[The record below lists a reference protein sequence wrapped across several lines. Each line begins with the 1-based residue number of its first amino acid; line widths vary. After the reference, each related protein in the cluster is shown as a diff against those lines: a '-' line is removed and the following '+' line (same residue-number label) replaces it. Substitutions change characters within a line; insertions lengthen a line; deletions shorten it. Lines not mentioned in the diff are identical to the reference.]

1 MLCQLQHIKSQSY
14 TYIFKTIFGGSTFMK
29 KVLTA
34 LTATAAIST
43 YAFAQDAEASTYS
56 VKSGDTLWAIAQNDN
71 VTVSQLKS
79 WNNLSSDLILVNQ
92 NLKVSN
98 SSSSSS
104 NSSSTSSSSSSSS
117 SNTSSSSSSASTGG
131 TYTVKSGDTLS
142 SIARAH
148 GTNYRA
154 LMDINNISGHIIHP
168 GQTLK
173 LSAGSSSSSS
183 SSNTSSSTASSN
195 TSSSSASSSSSSS
208 ASSYNAPAPTNVS
221 YGTNWYYWGDCTW
234 YAFER
239 RKQLGKPVGNNWGNA
254 TNWAGHARSAGYTV
268 NNRPSVGAIIQAHAW
283 TNNAWGMGHVG
294 VVERVNP
301 DGSILISEMNFG
313 GGQGVKAFRTL
324 SASQAANHNFIH

>member
-1 MLCQLQHIKSQSY
+1 
-14 TYIFKTIFGGSTFMK
+14 MK
-29 KVLTA
+29 KVITA

-43 YAFAQDAEASTYS
+43 YAFAQDAEASSHT
-56 VKSGDTLWAIAQNDN
+56 VKGGDTIWAIAQNNN
-71 VTVSQLKS
+71 VSVSQLKS

-92 NLKVSN
+92 SLKVSG
-98 SSSSSS
+98 SSSSDSSADSS
-104 NSSSTSSSSSSSS
+104 NTSS
-117 SNTSSSSSSASTGG
+117 SNTSSSSSSNTSTGG
-131 TYTVKSGDTLS
+131 SYTVKSGDTLS
-142 SIARAH
+142 GIARAN
-148 GTNYRA
+148 GMNYRT
-154 LMDINNISGHIIHP
+154 LMSINNISGHIIHP

-173 LSAGSSSSSS
+173 LSSSASSNNTS
-183 SSNTSSSTASSN
+183 SSNTSSAADN
-195 TSSSSASSSSSSS
+195 SSSASNSSSSNVD
-208 ASSYNAPAPTNVS
+208 SSYSAPAPSSTS
-221 YGTNWYYWGDCTW
+221 WGTNWYYWGDCTW

-254 TNWAGHARSAGYTV
+254 SNWAGQASASGYTV

-313 GGQGVKAFRTL
+313 SGQGVKAFRTL